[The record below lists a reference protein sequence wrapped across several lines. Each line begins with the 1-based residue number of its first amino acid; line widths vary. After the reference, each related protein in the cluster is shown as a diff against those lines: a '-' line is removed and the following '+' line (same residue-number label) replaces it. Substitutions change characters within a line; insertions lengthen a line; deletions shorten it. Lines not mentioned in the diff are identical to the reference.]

1 MVREGPTAGIQ
12 PGQTGEVTRTVE
24 KADTVNR
31 MRRSGADVLSTPSM
45 IMLMEMAAIEAV
57 DGRLAGAFAT
67 VGFHVDVKHIAPA
80 PLGSSVTAR
89 ATVTKVDGNKISFD
103 VVTMCGDRKIG
114 EGTHRRAAIATG
126 A

>member
-1 MVREGPTAGIQ
+1 MVSESPTAGVQ
-12 PGQTGEVTRTVE
+12 PGQTGEVTRRVE

-31 MRRSGADVLSTPSM
+31 MGRAGADVLSTPSM

-57 DGRLAGAFAT
+57 DTRLAGGFAT
-67 VGFHVDVKHIAPA
+67 VGFHVDVKHFAPA

-89 ATVTKVDGNKISFD
+89 ARVTKVDGNKINFD
-103 VVTMCGDRKIG
+103 VVALCGDRKIG
-114 EGTHRRAAIATG
+114 EGTHRRAAIATS